1 MTIEV
6 GKFYN
11 NLPTDKS
18 FNKKFEVRNNEN
30 QVSMVPV
37 GVSNELRFLFNT
49 CDT

>member
-18 FNKKFEVRNNEN
+18 FNKKFEVQNNEN
-30 QVSMVPV
+30 HVSIVPV